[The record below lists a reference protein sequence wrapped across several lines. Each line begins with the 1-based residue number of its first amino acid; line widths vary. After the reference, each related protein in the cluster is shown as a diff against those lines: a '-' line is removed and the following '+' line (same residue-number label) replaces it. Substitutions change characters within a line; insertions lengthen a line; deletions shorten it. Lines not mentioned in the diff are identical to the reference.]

1 MMERIE
7 RELDITTY
15 IRRQITISNYI
26 KATTTKNARN
36 LTRHSY
42 SFMEPDESE
51 WGSTESQGCSD
62 NY

>member
-51 WGSTESQGCSD
+51 WGSTES
-62 NY
+62 